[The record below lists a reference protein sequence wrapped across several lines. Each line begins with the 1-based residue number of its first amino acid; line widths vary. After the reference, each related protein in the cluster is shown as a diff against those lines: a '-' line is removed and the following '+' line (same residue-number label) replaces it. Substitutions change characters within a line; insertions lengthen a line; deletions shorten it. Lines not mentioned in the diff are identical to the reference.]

1 MSKNQVNRIWP
12 MVTSAIFSFI
22 IAVIIFMPEAYSK
35 NKNIYKILKNKI
47 MVMQQIISYVDHFYF
62 DAVDMDKIM
71 DGAFHG
77 LMEELDPHSTYIPAK
92 EQENIAE
99 LFKGKFQGIGIEFD
113 ILDGFITVIS
123 PVPDSP
129 SDIVGLMPG
138 DKIIEIDGKDAYGIT
153 KDEVFKQLRGEK
165 GTEVNISISRIGVK
179 DPFPVTIIR
188 DNIPIYSVS
197 AATMLDDITGYISL
211 RRFSATT
218 EKEVVKALGRLNKNG
233 MKRLIFDLRGN
244 SGGYLE
250 QAAAISNQFIKTNDT
265 LVYTE
270 GKIKESNQVFIANPK
285 KGNED
290 FSLIVL
296 INRGSA
302 SASEI
307 VSGAVQDLDRGLV
320 VGETSFGKGLVQRQL
335 PLENG
340 GAIRVTIARYYTP
353 SGRLIQRPYED
364 GQNLT
369 YYRELYSSNREETID
384 SLKALRPKYKTKSGR
399 IVYGGGGITPDIYI
413 PFRQNYTSE
422 TEKVLRNPKRPI
434 FNFASEYA
442 SKNKNEFKSFDV
454 FRDNWKVSDKLFS
467 DFLIMLQKDSINFIK
482 DSLLLD
488 LEFINNQIKG
498 EIAGAT
504 WGKDKSTNI
513 KLRMD
518 NQVQE
523 YQVVFLPLWQKSRRI
538 DHDRC

>member
-1 MSKNQVNRIWP
+1 MKTKISHAWHLCLASLTGFILAMLFFNQSLLSSN
-12 MVTSAIFSFI
+12 S
-22 IAVIIFMPEAYSK
+22 
-35 NKNIYKILKNKI
+35 NIYKILRSKTKEL
-47 MVMQQIISYVDHFYF
+47 QQIISYVNHFYF
-62 DAVDMDKIM
+62 GPVNMEEIM

-77 LMEELDPHSTYIPAK
+77 LMEELDPHSVYIPAK
-92 EQENIAE
+92 EQDNIEE

-113 ILDGFITVIS
+113 ILNGYITVIS

-523 YQVVFLPLWQKSRRI
+523 SFDHFNKADSFLKSI
-538 DHDRC
+538 N